1 MARYARLAG
10 VLFLLSMIGG
20 GLGEAYVPGKLI
32 VSSDAAL
39 TAANLKSSDFLFRLG
54 FAAYLLEA
62 ICDIGL
68 AWVFY
73 VLLRPVHRE
82 LALLAA
88 FFGLV
93 STAVFGFAELFYLA
107 SSQLLR
113 DAAYLKSFS
122 IDQRNT
128 LALLSLK
135 TYTLGA
141 GAFMALYGIATL
153 LRGYLIFRS
162 GYLPKFLGVLFALAG
177 FGFIARNFLLIL
189 APQYDSPFLLLP
201 MFLAGISATV
211 WFLAK
216 GVKKPIAVALCTLFV
231 AGSLLAGEGIGG
243 VEVGIRKKPGTRAT
257 ERQTTAKDGSFTFKN
272 LSVGSYVISISAPP
286 STNPNAK
293 SFFESRSNMRITL
306 VTENADKTRSD
317 PEQFEFVAKDGALA
331 AAKPRHDVA
340 MNSIRNIR
348 ARQARDKPN
357 EITVDVVDGQS
368 ITGKITMEPPS

>member
-1 MARYARLAG
+1 MARYARIAG
-10 VLFLLSMIGG
+10 VLFLLTMIGG
-20 GLGEAYVPGKLI
+20 GIGEAYVPGKLI

-93 STAVFGFAELFYLA
+93 STAVFGCAELFYLA
-107 SSQLLR
+107 SSQVLR
-113 DAAYLKSFS
+113 DADYLKSFS

-153 LRGYLIFRS
+153 IRGYLMFRS

-177 FGFIARNFLLIL
+177 FGFIARNFLFIL
-189 APQYDSPFLLLP
+189 APQYDSPFFLLP

-216 GVKKPIAVALCTLFV
+216 GGKVTI
-231 AGSLLAGEGIGG
+231 
-243 VEVGIRKKPGTRAT
+243 
-257 ERQTTAKDGSFTFKN
+257 
-272 LSVGSYVISISAPP
+272 
-286 STNPNAK
+286 
-293 SFFESRSNMRITL
+293 ESSS
-306 VTENADKTRSD
+306 SD
-317 PEQFEFVAKDGALA
+317 
-331 AAKPRHDVA
+331 
-340 MNSIRNIR
+340 
-348 ARQARDKPN
+348 
-357 EITVDVVDGQS
+357 
-368 ITGKITMEPPS
+368 

>member
-1 MARYARLAG
+1 MTGGVSMARYAKLAG

-32 VSSDAAL
+32 VSSDAAM
-39 TAANLKSSDFLFRLG
+39 TAANLKSSDFLFRFG
-54 FAAYLLEA
+54 FAAYLIEA
-62 ICDIGL
+62 ICDIAL

-107 SSQLLR
+107 SSQVLR

-122 IDQRNT
+122 LDQRNT

-135 TYTLGA
+135 TYSLGA

-153 LRGYLIFRS
+153 LRGYLMFRS
-162 GYLPKFLGVLFALAG
+162 GYLPKFLGVLFVLAG
-177 FGFIARNFLLIL
+177 IGFIARNFLLVL
-189 APQYDSPFLLLP
+189 APQYGSPFFLLP

-216 GVKKPIAVALCTLFV
+216 GVNEVA
-231 AGSLLAGEGIGG
+231 I
-243 VEVGIRKKPGTRAT
+243 
-257 ERQTTAKDGSFTFKN
+257 
-272 LSVGSYVISISAPP
+272 P
-286 STNPNAK
+286 S
-293 SFFESRSNMRITL
+293 
-306 VTENADKTRSD
+306 
-317 PEQFEFVAKDGALA
+317 
-331 AAKPRHDVA
+331 
-340 MNSIRNIR
+340 
-348 ARQARDKPN
+348 
-357 EITVDVVDGQS
+357 
-368 ITGKITMEPPS
+368 